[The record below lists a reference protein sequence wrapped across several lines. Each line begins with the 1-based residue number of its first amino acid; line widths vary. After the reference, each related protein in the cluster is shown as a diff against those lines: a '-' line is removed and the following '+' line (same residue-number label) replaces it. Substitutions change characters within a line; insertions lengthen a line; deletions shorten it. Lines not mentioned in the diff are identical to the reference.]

1 MPRNDLH
8 IAAAA
13 AGTPNFRLLLDPL
26 LKNLGVWSPS
36 IVKEIRKKGKEQTF
50 TMVLFDIKFIFITSL
65 LIVTKRNVHIK

>member
-50 TMVLFDIKFIFITSL
+50 INGTI
-65 LIVTKRNVHIK
+65 